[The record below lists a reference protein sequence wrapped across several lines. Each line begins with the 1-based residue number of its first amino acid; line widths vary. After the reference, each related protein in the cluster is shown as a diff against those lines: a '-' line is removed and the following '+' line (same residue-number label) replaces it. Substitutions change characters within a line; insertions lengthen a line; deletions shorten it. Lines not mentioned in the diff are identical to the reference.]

1 MVTQLASTVRW
12 FKFAFFTC
20 DLSQLSHSSVARD
33 AANGV
38 QTHSSVR
45 VRLARETKISPDH
58 TRFGQS
64 ETGEMPCL
72 HLLTVIPNYVFFCC
86 FLYTPDLVEG
96 RVATLFKFYTK

>member
-1 MVTQLASTVRW
+1 MVTQLASTVW

-45 VRLARETKISPDH
+45 MRARLARETKISPDH

-72 HLLTVIPNYVFFCC
+72 QLLTVIPNYVFF
-86 FLYTPDLVEG
+86 L
-96 RVATLFKFYTK
+96 LFFVHS